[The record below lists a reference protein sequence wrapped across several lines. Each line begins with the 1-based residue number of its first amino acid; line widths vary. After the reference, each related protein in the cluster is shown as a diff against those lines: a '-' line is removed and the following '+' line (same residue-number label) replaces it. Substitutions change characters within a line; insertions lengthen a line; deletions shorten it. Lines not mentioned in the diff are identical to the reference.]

1 MSFTCEQ
8 VDEETA
14 LFRKVF
20 LRVLVGTGVLS
31 AIACGI
37 FAGQDNVEWW
47 LIPAC
52 LLAAAARLSAL
63 SPGQGRWAGLHRA
76 IAGNLFEL
84 LLIAVAVLAT
94 YSVALLWL
102 QSVELDSRTLGWLI
116 TWDRRIR
123 ETHEF
128 LEHHQLKLV
137 QLLCLIA
144 LITALRIAAAA
155 RPALAGLSRAT
166 ASTISGG
173 TKWFGRISTLMAVA
187 ASFTFLATEDGSPAC
202 RIGLALRDAMK
213 DYEHFQTALSESV
226 ERQLAQAIVDNAW
239 KARPAP
245 LKREMLQAAQLQQE
259 KDQLEEMGR
268 TAEQLFDI
276 RQAPDTGTPRND
288 ETAREKASRK
298 ERPTDPPA
306 SSWTPIELREAA
318 SAADSSSTEGNDK
331 EESGNEATVELAHKV
346 FELLVPA
353 DRLFDALSAVSVLK
367 SQIPVFGEFLD
378 ALKSSVTGTT
388 FEAIRSAVVR
398 KVTAFRAAHPGA
410 PVGQM
415 VADEV
420 RSHVENIHIDLDR
433 FDETWAAASA
443 AEVSTQRAE
452 VRLAGDRLEAEA
464 AIKQRDQIRQ
474 AAREA
479 SESARLLDAVNATK
493 SRPLHESTGDE
504 LQRITAELEDLGI
517 RWPALGEPGKD
528 LRNQLA
534 GISAE
539 VRYPRLQPLFSQQSV
554 LDSLRQGGT
563 DSRLS
568 APGSLSTPLTVEPNP
583 LLGEPISSNWD
594 SPLEAI
600 RGLQAYCDQ
609 RIADAVG
616 VGLGSS
622 EGSMRLRATLGDR
635 FDDYRQQ
642 YQDRQLREIRAQEAQ
657 RQREIE
663 AKRAREF
670 PTGTPDVVRPRP
682 IEPRYERPTRGPI
695 K

>member
-1 MSFTCEQ
+1 MSFTREQ

-14 LFRKVF
+14 FFRKVF
-20 LRVLVGTGVLS
+20 LRVLVATGVLS

-37 FAGQDNVEWW
+37 FAEQDNVEWW
-47 LIPAC
+47 LIPVF

-63 SPGQGRWAGLHRA
+63 SQGQERWAGLHRA

-84 LLIAVAVLAT
+84 LLIAVAVLAA

-102 QSVELDSRTLGWLI
+102 QSVELDSRTLGWLV

-144 LITALRIAAAA
+144 VITALRIVAAV
-155 RPALAGLSRAT
+155 RPALAGLTRAT

-173 TKWFGRISTLMAVA
+173 TKWFGRISTLMAVG
-187 ASFTFLATEDGSPAC
+187 ASFTFLATEDGGPAS

-226 ERQLAQAIVDNAW
+226 ERQLAQAIVDDAW
-239 KARPAP
+239 KARPVP

-259 KDQLEEMGR
+259 KDQLEDMRR

-288 ETAREKASRK
+288 ETAKEQASRK

-306 SSWTPIELREAA
+306 PSWTPTELREAA
-318 SAADSSSTEGNDK
+318 SAADSSSSEGNDK

-346 FELLVPA
+346 FEQLVPA

-378 ALKSSVTGTT
+378 ALKSSLTGTT

-415 VADEV
+415 VADDV
-420 RSHVENIHIDLDR
+420 RSHVQNIHIDLGR
-433 FDETWAAASA
+433 FDETWAAPSA

-452 VRLAGDRLEAEA
+452 VRLASDRLEAEA
-464 AIKQRDQIRQ
+464 ASKQRDQIRQ

-539 VRYPRLQPLFSQQSV
+539 VRYPRLQPLFSRQSV
-554 LDSLRQGGT
+554 LDSLREGGT

-568 APGSLSTPLTVEPNP
+568 APGSLSAPLTVEPNP

-600 RGLQAYCDQ
+600 RGLQTYCDQ

-642 YQDRQLREIRAQEAQ
+642 YEDRQLREIRAQEAQ

-663 AKRAREF
+663 AQRAREF
-670 PTGTPDVVRPRP
+670 PTGTPDVARPRP
-682 IEPRYERPTRGPI
+682 VEPRYERPARGPI